1 MANPETII
9 HYGGLALLLVTIFA
23 ENGLII
29 GFFLPGDSLLFLSG
43 LICATQPE
51 LLDVPVEMLMLYLF
65 LSASA
70 GTTFGYWFGRKF
82 GKRAL
87 DREETW
93 LFKKKYVE
101 VTSDFYHR
109 HGGKTLILG
118 RYLPIIRTF
127 APILAGVIQVE
138 FKTFMF
144 YNLLGGAM
152 WIGTITS
159 AGYFLG
165 QFEIVKNNIDYII
178 LGFVVVT
185 TAILVNTYFRQK
197 RRKQK
202 EQS

>member
-9 HYGGLALLLVTIFA
+9 HYGGLALLLITIFA

-51 LLDVPVEMLMLYLF
+51 LLDVPVEMLMIYLF
-65 LSASA
+65 FSACA
-70 GTTFGYWFGRKF
+70 GATFGYWFGRKF

-87 DREETW
+87 EREETW

-138 FKTFMF
+138 FKSFMF

-152 WIGTITS
+152 WIGTITT

-165 QFEIVKNNIDYII
+165 QFDIVKNNIDYII